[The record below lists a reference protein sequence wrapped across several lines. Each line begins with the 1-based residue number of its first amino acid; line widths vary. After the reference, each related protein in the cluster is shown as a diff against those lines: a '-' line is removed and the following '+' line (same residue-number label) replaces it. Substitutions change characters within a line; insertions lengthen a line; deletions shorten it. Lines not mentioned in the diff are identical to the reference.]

1 MTKKWR
7 IIMSKI
13 NITIKVNNYIINTNA
28 IKKDNIITCIDNN
41 DKKTKITID
50 TQKPILTR
58 ETKDLIITLNFKNKT
73 INYYL
78 KEQNKTLTQ
87 PLNKVNITKKL
98 NKITIKYIIEQEL
111 FTLEIT
117 ENKI

>member
-1 MTKKWR
+1 
-7 IIMSKI
+7 MSKI

-28 IKKDNIITCIDNN
+28 IKKDNQITCIDNN

-50 TQKPILTR
+50 TQKLILTR
-58 ETKDLIITLNFKNKT
+58 ENKDLIITINFKNKT
-73 INYYL
+73 INYFL
-78 KEQNKTLTQ
+78 KEQNKTLKQ
-87 PLNKVNITKKL
+87 PLNKVNITNKQ

-117 ENKI
+117 QNKI